1 MKLRFT
7 PISARYL
14 SVNDKIDGYMASR
27 LNADARCYSYDAFL
41 FYILQSIVVFG
52 NSLYSDMSR
61 FLQLS
66 RGELLGSYLSCSFV
80 MFLRVYT

>member
-1 MKLRFT
+1 MKIRFT

-41 FYILQSIVVFG
+41 FYILLVRHDPQGIYLVIYY
-52 NSLYSDMSR
+52 NCNHRITRYIH
-61 FLQLS
+61 
-66 RGELLGSYLSCSFV
+66 SYTLTQTAFIS
-80 MFLRVYT
+80 